1 MANLPTRRGFLAAAG
16 TGTAASIAGCSQL
29 ESITQNDSGTADGPL
44 TVTVMP
50 DQEQLT
56 SYEQELRQSLENGSI
71 TQQQAGQRFRD
82 KQRELTEEA
91 GTAIQELAA
100 ANDDVTIEESSPS
113 YGFFLVDAPPATIVG
128 ALQSGDIS
136 AIYPADRYE
145 QFAQQRD
152 LLEQQQAATG
162 SQQGATNETNE
173 SNGSTSDANESTTD
187 TES

>member
-16 TGTAASIAGCSQL
+16 TGTVASIAGCSQL
-29 ESITQNDSGTADGPL
+29 ESITQNDSGSADGPL

-56 SYEQELRQSLENGSI
+56 SYEQDLRQSIENGSI

-91 GTAIQELAA
+91 GAAIQDLAA
-100 ANDDVTIEESSPS
+100 ANDDVTIEQSSPS
-113 YGFFLVDAPPATIVG
+113 YGFFLIDAPAATIIG

-136 AIYPADRYE
+136 AIYPRDRYE
-145 QFAQQRD
+145 QFAQRRD
-152 LLEQQQAATG
+152 QLQQQQAAAD
-162 SQQGATNETNE
+162 SQQGATNN
-173 SNGSTSDANESTTD
+173 STDVSGDTNESTTG